1 MARLKAL
8 ILSCLNS
15 WLISLVIFSSRWLC
29 PGTASRHLIQLMMFQ
44 LQEEDWLKLDFL
56 IEHCQILTRLLQFD
70 FSLRSLNLAWF
81 FQLLAELLEN
91 ISVRGSDCR
100 LQRKRSVSSCLP
112 WKLNH
117 FLHISMLYLHFGR
130 GSPRLF
136 CRVFTLTF
144 SSLSSLVLA
153 SPFAKFQAKIFRIQ
167 QRSSHPFRVDQ
178 DWYAL
183 MNCRPGMDAS
193 VHFGVTLSSGLSP
206 HTSCFHASHC
216 PAIRLRTHSL

>member
-15 WLISLVIFSSRWLC
+15 WLISLVTFSSRWLC

-70 FSLRSLNLAWF
+70 FSLRSLNLAWS

-144 SSLSSLVLA
+144 SSLSSLILA
-153 SPFAKFQAKIFRIQ
+153 SPFAKFQDICSTPCILQFIPDVQQHHRLSNLRKLFRPMCVIAHSWNWTNTQ
-167 QRSSHPFRVDQ
+167 FVNFQENRS
-178 DWYAL
+178 
-183 MNCRPGMDAS
+183 
-193 VHFGVTLSSGLSP
+193 
-206 HTSCFHASHC
+206 
-216 PAIRLRTHSL
+216 RTCSWPSIHEL